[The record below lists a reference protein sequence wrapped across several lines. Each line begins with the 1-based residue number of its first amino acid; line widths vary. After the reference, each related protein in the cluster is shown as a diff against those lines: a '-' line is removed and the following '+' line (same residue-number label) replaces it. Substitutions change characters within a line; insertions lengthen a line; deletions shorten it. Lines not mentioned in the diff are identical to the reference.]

1 MEEKMKKVDIVVKK
15 ELFNG
20 IGVILDQLYASI
32 SDECDIYI
40 NGSVSGEVDCL
51 KGNTL
56 GIRANLCSENGE
68 ILYILRNY
76 NTINFELVK
85 YDAFSI
91 YCSDVSR
98 FFDISALHHVEL
110 YPHIKKEEKE

>member
-1 MEEKMKKVDIVVKK
+1 MEEKMKKVDIVLQQ

-56 GIRANLCSENGE
+56 
-68 ILYILRNY
+68 
-76 NTINFELVK
+76 
-85 YDAFSI
+85 
-91 YCSDVSR
+91 
-98 FFDISALHHVEL
+98 
-110 YPHIKKEEKE
+110 